1 MKKLFCIFLSSLF
14 CVSLTACTQQSGHAT
29 ENSIEDS
36 EPSMSVFNDYS
47 WGTPQSEIEK
57 SEIKENMNENLDY
70 KRINN
75 ENNLTSLAFTMQKVY
90 GYDSSVEYIFS
101 DGKLTAGAYSPYE
114 MNKEDYDKL
123 FSTLQEKYGDAI
135 IQKDTTGWGRLAVW
149 TDNSKNVLFL
159 SEILDIGYSES
170 GSPALEFLNDQFIY
184 FHEIDLLSELKK
196 ISSSS
201 NSL

>member
-14 CVSLTACTQQSGHAT
+14 CVSLTACAQQSGRT
-29 ENSIEDS
+29 PESSIVDS
-36 EPSMSVFNDYS
+36 EPSISAFNNYS
-47 WGTPQSEIEK
+47 WGTPE

-114 MNKEDYDKL
+114 MNEEDYDKL

-149 TDNSKNVLFL
+149 TDDSKNVLFL

-184 FHEIDLLSELKK
+184 FHEIDLLSELEK